1 VLDDRD
7 RPAGGREDLEAALVL
22 HYSRLVRIAYL
33 ALPPEGD
40 RHGRVLAAHAIAQRS
55 LSGGGGASAGLP
67 GRWLRRSS
75 GPADGDSYATLRQA
89 VVNAVLRRTWWPRSL
104 HQPYVWGLR
113 LFPLGGGSQELAVD
127 AALRGLS
134 VTARM
139 AYVLLALEDLGVDE
153 VAGLLSGAGVRGV
166 PAAMDTAQR
175 LLAEHPA
182 DVLESS
188 EFDPCTLHTRPSDV
202 SRRRR
207 QARGAAV
214 AGVGALAVVLAVV
227 IGVSGSG
234 SSGADAAADAAS
246 AGLAHA
252 PIQVDGSAWQ
262 QSPRLDFGVWP
273 ARGDGD
279 GSSTASSSSASSTA
293 SSSASSTAPSATS
306 SAVVGQALDA
316 WTTQHPDVVKLG
328 PGAAGGP
335 PLQPVHVLWNGH
347 LDGATVVLLF
357 DSTRL
362 ARYTLPDAPTA
373 DDPVRL
379 DVVRADDSDLTSA
392 GAVVLRSTQAG
403 DRWLVAPWV
412 DSVSVRDLRTP
423 AAAASA
429 AAVSD
434 GVTDAVPRPPSSGCG
449 SWPALQLHV
458 SPMVGGQTFAM
469 TDLGGVTGTHL
480 LYTAPPKGDP
490 TQTPREVATPDTYGA
505 ESRVACDLSALQGQ
519 DVKQIDT
526 WVFAQQ
532 PLPESQGLASWVC
545 VRADQWTGTGSAT
558 SEFLPP
564 SAQAPATVTGTEA
577 NGRTCSALGQNVVA
591 QARWRAPD
599 GKVYLLVAG
608 TRHVVKVAVA
618 DAAGN
623 VRQTVAAPEHTAAVV
638 LTGAAAATGSGV
650 GILDSGGQL
659 RPMNPRQG
667 G

>member
-1 VLDDRD
+1 MLDDRD

-55 LSGGGGASAGLP
+55 LSGRGAGPAGPAGLLGLP

-113 LFPLGGGSQELAVD
+113 LFPLGGGSQELEVD

-139 AYVLLALEDLGVDE
+139 AYVLLALEDLGADE

-166 PAAMDTAQR
+166 PAAMETAQR

-188 EFDPCTLHTRPSDV
+188 EFDPCTLRTRPADV

-207 QARGAAV
+207 QARGAAL
-214 AGVGALAVVLAVV
+214 AGAAALALVLAVV

-234 SSGADAAADAAS
+234 STGADAAADAAS
-246 AGLAHA
+246 AGPAHA
-252 PIQVDGSAWQ
+252 PIQVDDSAWQ

-273 ARGDGD
+273 ARGDG
-279 GSSTASSSSASSTA
+279 
-293 SSSASSTAPSATS
+293 TS
-306 SAVVGQALDA
+306 SAAVGPALDA
-316 WTTQHPDVVKLG
+316 WTTQHPDVLKLG
-328 PGAAGGP
+328 PGAAAGP
-335 PLQPVHVLWNGH
+335 PLQPVHVLWNGQ

-392 GAVVLRSTQAG
+392 GAVVLRSTDAG

-412 DSVSVRDLRTP
+412 DGVSVRDLRTP
-423 AAAASA
+423 AVAASPA
-429 AAVSD
+429 TISD
-434 GVTDAVPRPPSSGCG
+434 GVTDALPRPPASGCG
-449 SWPALQLHV
+449 SWPALQLHA
-458 SPMVGGQTFAM
+458 SATVGGQTFAL

-505 ESRVACDLSALQGQ
+505 ESRVACDLPALQGQ

-545 VRADQWTGTGSAT
+545 LRADQWSGSGSAA

-638 LTGAAAATGSGV
+638 LTGAAATTGSGL
-650 GILDSGGQL
+650 GILDAGGGQL
-659 RPMNPRQG
+659 RPMDSQPG

>member
-1 VLDDRD
+1 MLDDRD

-55 LSGGGGASAGLP
+55 LSGRSGGPAGLRGLLALP
-67 GRWLRRSS
+67 GRWLRGSS
-75 GPADGDSYATLRQA
+75 GPVDGDSYATLRQA

-139 AYVLLALEDLGVDE
+139 AYVLLALEDLGADE

-166 PAAMDTAQR
+166 PAAIETAQR

-188 EFDPCTLHTRPSDV
+188 EFDPCTLHTRPADV

-214 AGVGALAVVLAVV
+214 AGGAALAVVLAVV
-227 IGVSGSG
+227 IGVSGSR
-234 SSGADAAADAAS
+234 STGADAAANAGS
-246 AGLAHA
+246 AGPAHA
-252 PIQVDGSAWQ
+252 PIQVDDSAWQ

-273 ARGDGD
+273 ARGDG
-279 GSSTASSSSASSTA
+279 SASA
-293 SSSASSTAPSATS
+293 
-306 SAVVGQALDA
+306 AVSQALDA
-316 WTTQHPDVVKLG
+316 WTTQRPDVLKLG
-328 PGAAGGP
+328 LGAASGP

-347 LDGATVVLLF
+347 LDGASIVLLF

-392 GAVVLRSTQAG
+392 GAVVLRSTEAG

-412 DSVSVRDLRTP
+412 DGVGVRDLRTP
-423 AAAASA
+423 AAAASPTT
-429 AAVSD
+429 VSD
-434 GVTDAVPRPPSSGCG
+434 GVTDAVPRPPASGCG
-449 SWPALQLHV
+449 SWPALQLHA
-458 SPMVGGQTFAM
+458 SATVGGQTFAM

-505 ESRVACDLSALQGQ
+505 ESRVACELPTLQGQ

-545 VRADQWTGTGSAT
+545 LRADQWSGSGSAT

-638 LTGAAAATGSGV
+638 LTGAAAATGSGL
-650 GILDSGGQL
+650 GILDAGGQL
-659 RPMNPRQG
+659 RPMDPQSG

>member
-1 VLDDRD
+1 MLDDRD

-55 LSGGGGASAGLP
+55 LSGRTAGPAGPLGLLALP
-67 GRWLRRSS
+67 ARWLRRSS
-75 GPADGDSYATLRQA
+75 GSGSGSAPADGDSYATLRQA

-139 AYVLLALEDLGVDE
+139 AYVLLALEDLGADE

-166 PAAMDTAQR
+166 PAAIETAQR

-188 EFDPCTLHTRPSDV
+188 EFDPCTLHTRPADV

-214 AGVGALAVVLAVV
+214 AGGAALAVVLAVV

-234 SSGADAAADAAS
+234 STGADAAANAAS
-246 AGLAHA
+246 AGPAHA
-252 PIQVDGSAWQ
+252 AIQVDDSAWQ

-273 ARGDGD
+273 SRDD
-279 GSSTASSSSASSTA
+279 GSGSGSASGTASASASA
-293 SSSASSTAPSATS
+293 A
-306 SAVVGQALDA
+306 VGQALDA
-316 WTTQHPDVVKLG
+316 WTTQHPDVLKLG
-328 PGAAGGP
+328 PGAAAGP
-335 PLQPVHVLWNGH
+335 LLQPVHVLWNGH

-362 ARYTLPDAPTA
+362 ARYTQPDAPTA

-379 DVVRADDSDLTSA
+379 DVARADDSDLTSA
-392 GAVVLRSTQAG
+392 GAVVLRSTEAG

-412 DSVSVRDLRTP
+412 DGVSVRDLRTP
-423 AAAASA
+423 AAAASPA
-429 AAVSD
+429 TVSD
-434 GVTDAVPRPPSSGCG
+434 GVTVAVPRPPTSGCG
-449 SWPALQLHV
+449 SWPVLQLHA
-458 SPMVGGQTFAM
+458 SATVGGQTFAM

-505 ESRVACDLSALQGQ
+505 ESRVVCNLPALQGQ

-545 VRADQWTGTGSAT
+545 LRADQWSGSGSAT

-623 VRQTVAAPEHTAAVV
+623 VRQIVPAPEHTAAVV
-638 LTGAAAATGSGV
+638 LTGAAAATGSGLGV
-650 GILDSGGQL
+650 LDAGGQL
-659 RPMNPRQG
+659 RPMDPQPG